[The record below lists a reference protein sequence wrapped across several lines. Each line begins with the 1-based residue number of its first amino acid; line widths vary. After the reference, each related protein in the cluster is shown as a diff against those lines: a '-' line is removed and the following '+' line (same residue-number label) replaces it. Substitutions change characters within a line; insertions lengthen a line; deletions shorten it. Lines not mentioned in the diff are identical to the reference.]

1 MANLLNQL
9 TELARTFADSV
20 VAEIRGA
27 SLQDLLA
34 QGGGGGGR
42 PASARPAGR
51 GRARGPTQRVARG
64 RQPERLPRRSSE
76 DIERAMD
83 LVTKLL
89 RPHPKGM
96 RAEEIRKML
105 GLEPREMPRV
115 LKEGLAQR
123 KLKSQGRRRAT
134 TYFAT

>member
-1 MANLLNQL
+1 MTNLLNQL

-27 SLQDLLA
+27 SVQDLLA
-34 QGGGGGGR
+34 EGVGGGR
-42 PASARPAGR
+42 SGSARPADR
-51 GRARGPTQRVARG
+51 ERARGPTRRLARA
-64 RQPERLPRRSSE
+64 RQPERLPRRSPE
-76 DIERAMD
+76 DVARAVD

-115 LKEGLAQR
+115 LKAGLAQR
-123 KLKSQGRRRAT
+123 KLKSQGQRRAT
-134 TYFAT
+134 TYFAA